1 MKLMND
7 VVYIIKNNNNF
18 VITAHHHPDGDAIG
32 SSIGLYLALKKIGKN
47 VDIVI
52 DEVPK
57 TFKYLAGYDDIKSD
71 SDKIYDVGLILD
83 NANIDRINK
92 PNIVKNMKM
101 KVVIDHHI
109 SNNLYGDVNYV
120 ETLSSCSMVIY
131 NLIKELGIEV
141 DIDIGNAIY
150 TGLLTDTGCYRN
162 KNVNS
167 DTFIV
172 SSELS
177 KIIDITKIIKLATG
191 TISKSEFML
200 RKIGIE
206 NLEFY
211 MNDRIALTYVSDDDL
226 KKCNANKNEC
236 SSLVNIPREI
246 EGVEVSVL
254 IRYFHDEI
262 RVSLRSNNIDV
273 NKVASNFGC
282 GGHRF
287 AAGIAFSPDE
297 NHLSVKNRIIESLES
312 AIDEWDNSCK

>member
-7 VVYIIKNNNNF
+7 VVDIIKNNNNF

-57 TFKYLAGYDDIKSD
+57 TFKYLVGYGDIKSD

-109 SNNLYGDVNYV
+109 SNTLYADVNYV

-131 NLIKELGIEV
+131 KLIKELGIEV

-211 MNDRIALTYVSDDDL
+211 MNDRIVLTYVSDDDL
-226 KKCNANKNEC
+226 KKCNATKNEC

-297 NHLSVKNRIIESLES
+297 NHLSIKNRIIESLES